1 MLRDAVLLVLML
13 LLSCHPAWAKG
24 KNCPAQ
30 VNINQAGV
38 EQLRCLKG
46 VGKKRAAAIV
56 VFREAH
62 GPFPGPAAL
71 GAVLSPKIVARL
83 RPQII
88 TQSAD

>member
-1 MLRDAVLLVLML
+1 MLRDGVLLVLML
-13 LLSCHPAWAKG
+13 LLSCHPAWGKG

-30 VNINQAGV
+30 VNINQASA
-38 EQLRCLKG
+38 EQLLCLKG

-56 VFREAH
+56 AFRETH

-83 RPQII
+83 RPQIV